1 MPSQCLVQPQSS
13 VQVQTVKQVNERH
26 TDKSPGI
33 YTNILYA
40 HSHRLENQIE
50 TLQWRKR
57 EGGRKRERERER
69 ESKEQSKDKK
79 RKKSLN
85 LSNDIVDQLVSP
97 LKSDSHGK
105 CREKAVL
112 YLLN

>member
-1 MPSQCLVQPQSS
+1 M
-13 VQVQTVKQVNERH
+13 KQVNERH

-33 YTNILYA
+33 YTNILLC
-40 HSHRLENQIE
+40 SFPQV
-50 TLQWRKR
+50 RKSNRDTSMEKERRR
-57 EGGRKRERERER
+57 EKERER